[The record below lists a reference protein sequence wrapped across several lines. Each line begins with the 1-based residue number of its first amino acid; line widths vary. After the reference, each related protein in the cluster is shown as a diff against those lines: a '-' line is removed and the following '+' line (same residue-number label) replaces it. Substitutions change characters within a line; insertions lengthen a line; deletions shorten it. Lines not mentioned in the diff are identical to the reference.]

1 MHLFLGTC
9 AFIVGLI
16 FGSFANVVI
25 YRLPRN
31 LSIVKPRSRCPS
43 CGAPVKAY
51 DNIPILSFLILKGRC
66 RNCKKPISK
75 RYPLTELA
83 SGLLYVLAYY
93 IAIYK
98 ANNPGLFFVS
108 IYLSTVFL
116 IIFLIDY
123 DFRII
128 PDSLSISGIII
139 GFAIS
144 FFPGLTIGW
153 LQSGVGILAGGLLFL
168 AIAELG
174 DRVFKKESMGGGD
187 VKLAAMLGAFMG
199 WKGVFLILCL
209 ASLLGTIIGLT
220 ALALAK
226 DKQAARTI
234 PFGPFLVTAG
244 LITFYW
250 GNQLIAAYKKLIG
263 L

>member
-1 MHLFLGTC
+1 MQILLGAC
-9 AFIVGLI
+9 AFIAGLI

-25 YRLPRN
+25 YRVPRD
-31 LSIVKPRSRCPS
+31 LSIVKPRSKCPA

-51 DNIPILSFLILKGRC
+51 DNIPILSFIILGGKC
-66 RNCKKPISK
+66 RNCGKPISW
-75 RYPLTELA
+75 RYPLTEFA

-93 IAIYK
+93 ICLYK
-98 ANNPGLFFVS
+98 AQNLGLFLVS

-139 GFAIS
+139 GFGVS
-144 FFPGLTIGW
+144 FVPGLTIGPV
-153 LQSGVGILAGGLLFL
+153 QSGIGILTGGLLFL
-168 AIAELG
+168 VIAELG
-174 DRVFKKESMGGGD
+174 DRLFKKESMGGGD

-199 WKGVFLILCL
+199 WKGIFLILCL
-209 ASLLGTIIGLT
+209 ASLLGTVIGLT

-226 DKQAARTI
+226 DKQAARTV

-250 GNQLIAAYKKLIG
+250 GHQLIAAYMRMIG
-263 L
+263 F